1 MRTPLLVSALMVLCG
16 CATSSGANSD
26 FQSRLPAMEAVVKA
40 ARAQPWGADLKQI
53 PATVIEVGELSSV
66 PYLSFAGGG
75 VELNVY
81 GDPAK
86 PAGIEVGTKSDS
98 AEVRTQVKA
107 FIAALLNE
115 NDRKSLDTIPEGK
128 EVEADGLALE
138 ITPPTAAD
146 GFGAW
151 WVTASHPVGIKGAKA
166 SVGELN
172 EVAQPAPDT
181 EDFSASLAISDVGA
195 HPGFYKYTRFRPA
208 GKLVYATSYFKKDG
222 VYQRRK

>member
-1 MRTPLLVSALMVLCG
+1 
-16 CATSSGANSD
+16 
-26 FQSRLPAMEAVVKA
+26 MEAVVKA
-40 ARAQPWGADLKQI
+40 AQAQPWGSDLKQI
-53 PATVIEVGELSSV
+53 PATVIEVGELASV
-66 PYLSFAGGG
+66 PYLSFAGND

-86 PAGIEVGTKSDS
+86 PAGIEVGTKSES
-98 AEVRTQVKA
+98 PEVRAQVKS
-107 FIAALLNE
+107 FIAGLLNE
-115 NDRKSLDTIPEGK
+115 NDRKALDTIPEGK

-151 WVTASHPVGIKGAKA
+151 WVTASHPAGIKGAKA
-166 SVGELN
+166 SVGEMN
-172 EVAQPAPDT
+172 EMAQPAT
-181 EDFSASLAISDVGA
+181 EDFNAALAIPDVGA
-195 HPGFYKYTRFRPA
+195 HAGFFKYTRFRPT

>member
-1 MRTPLLVSALMVLCG
+1 MRFILLVGAFAVLAG
-16 CATSSGANSD
+16 CATSSSPGSN
-26 FQSRLPAMEAVVKA
+26 FESRLPAMEAVVKA

-53 PATVIEVGELSSV
+53 PATVIEVGELASV
-66 PYLSFAGGG
+66 PYLSFAGDN

-86 PAGIEVGTKSDS
+86 VSGIEVGTKNESPEFRAS
-98 AEVRTQVKA
+98 LRT
-107 FIAALLNE
+107 FIGGLLTE
-115 NDRKSLDTIPEGK
+115 ADRKPLDTIPEGK
-128 EVEADGLALE
+128 EAVADGLALE

-151 WVTASHPVGIKGAKA
+151 WVTASHPAGIAGAKA
-166 SVGELN
+166 TVGEMN
-172 EVAQPAPDT
+172 EMAQAAPE
-181 EDFSASLAISDVGA
+181 EDFNQALAIPDVGA
-195 HPGFYKYTRFRPA
+195 HMGFYKYNRFRPT